1 MALEHGDYR
10 LDNLVF
16 HATEPRVI
24 AVLDWEL
31 STLGHPMAVSAYH
44 AMAWHM
50 PAGEMRG
57 LAGLDLPSLGIP
69 AVDAYVARYCKRAG
83 TPPPTVDEWNFY
95 VAYNLFR
102 GAAISQGIMRRALDG
117 SASSPHAL
125 EAGRKARVLA
135 DAAWQRVT
143 DTGQTP
149 NRGSRFPGDSR
160 RDIARTGPGVAC
172 PGASPFLMETRLA
185 EHPWIK
191 SYPDGVHWDAPLPLM
206 PVQNLLD
213 DAVKRWADHPALEFM
228 GRVIS
233 YAEFGDLANRA
244 AKGFQEIGVG
254 PGVHVGLYLPN
265 TTHGA
270 IAFFGVLKAGG
281 TVVNYSPLDVERVLA
296 HKIEDSET
304 DIVVTLDLAVLYPQ
318 MARLLGSSRLGKLVV
333 GNIGDHSVHP
343 AAVRAQLLG
352 AGQLSPVPVDDLH
365 LSFDQLLA
373 NDGAYRQ
380 HALGDLRQAIAVLQ
394 YTGGTT
400 GLPKGAMLT
409 HANLS
414 AACAQYM
421 ATTQGNPRVLT
432 EGAER
437 MLVVIPLFHIYSL
450 TVNLL
455 FGVRLGA
462 LLVLH
467 ARFDLD
473 AVIDDLVAKK
483 ISIFAGVPTMYT
495 AFTHHASVRGGAL
508 RSLQFCGSGGAPLP
522 VEVANRFFELTG
534 CQLNE
539 GWGMTETS
547 PTGTFTPVHGMRKA
561 GSCGMPLPGIE
572 LKFESLTEPGTDAV
586 PGEPGELCIR
596 GPNVM
601 KGYWKAVEAT
611 ARSMTSDGFFRSG
624 DVARMDADGFVF
636 IVDRTKDM
644 LLCGGYNVY
653 PRVIEEA
660 IYEHP
665 AVEEVCVIGIPDEY
679 RGQSPKAFIKLKK
692 DAPALSLDELK
703 AFLKD
708 RIGKHEMVQEMEL
721 RAELPKTAVG
731 KLSKK
736 DLVDEEARNRTAK
749 TANAAAAA

>member
-1 MALEHGDYR
+1 
-10 LDNLVF
+10 
-16 HATEPRVI
+16 
-24 AVLDWEL
+24 
-31 STLGHPMAVSAYH
+31 
-44 AMAWHM
+44 
-50 PAGEMRG
+50 
-57 LAGLDLPSLGIP
+57 
-69 AVDAYVARYCKRAG
+69 
-83 TPPPTVDEWNFY
+83 
-95 VAYNLFR
+95 
-102 GAAISQGIMRRALDG
+102 
-117 SASSPHAL
+117 
-125 EAGRKARVLA
+125 
-135 DAAWQRVT
+135 
-143 DTGQTP
+143 
-149 NRGSRFPGDSR
+149 
-160 RDIARTGPGVAC
+160 
-172 PGASPFLMETRLA
+172 METRLA

-191 SYPDGVHWDAPLPLM
+191 SYPDGVKWDAPLPLM

-213 DAVKRWADHPALEFM
+213 DAVKRWPDHSAIEFM
-228 GRVIS
+228 GRVLS
-233 YAEFGDLANRA
+233 YAELGDMANRA
-244 AKGFQEIGVG
+244 AKGFQQIGVG

-281 TVVNYSPLDVERVLA
+281 TVVNYSPLDAERVLA

-304 DIVVTLDLAVLYPQ
+304 DILVTLDLAVLYPQ
-318 MARLLGSSRLGKLVV
+318 MARLLGSSRLRKLVV
-333 GNIGDHSVHP
+333 GKIGDHWAQP
-343 AAVRAQLLG
+343 AAVRAQLQG
-352 AGQLSPVPVDDLH
+352 AGQLSAVPVDGPH
-365 LSFDQLLA
+365 LGFDQLLA
-373 NDGAYRQ
+373 NDGVYRQ

-414 AACAQYM
+414 AACAQYI

-473 AVIDDLVAKK
+473 AVINDLVAKK
-483 ISIFAGVPTMYT
+483 ITIFAGVPTMYT
-495 AFTHHASVRGGAL
+495 GFTHHPKVKEGAL

-547 PTGTFTPVHGMRKA
+547 PTGTFTPVHGMRKP

-572 LKFESLTEPGTDAV
+572 LRLESLTEPGTDAA

-601 KGYWKAVEAT
+601 KGYWKADDAT
-611 ARSMTSDGFFRSG
+611 AKSMTLDGFFRTG

-692 DAPALSLDELK
+692 DAPALSLNGLK
-703 AFLKD
+703 AFLRD

-736 DLVDEEARNRTAK
+736 DLVNEEARNRTANTAK